1 MSISIALTIL
11 FPLQIIGLNLSG
23 ASDVEQSIF
32 STLSSDITLF
42 EKIAPSAYRLRVD
55 PRIKGKEDPR
65 SDTEDSGTVDDDGDA
80 SSSGD
85 ESVGPQELSFP
96 EHESRIVRRK
106 QKNMNKSSEI
116 DESYSGERWLLGLM
130 EGEYSDLSI
139 DEKLDCLVAL
149 LDVVSG
155 AGSVPRLEVIFV
167 LFIYF
172 NCSISSL
179 LKTTLVK
186 PY

>member
-1 MSISIALTIL
+1 ML
-11 FPLQIIGLNLSG
+11 FRS
-23 ASDVEQSIF
+23 
-32 STLSSDITLF
+32 
-42 EKIAPSAYRLRVD
+42 RLRVD
-55 PRIKGKEDPR
+55 PRIKGKEDPM
-65 SDTEDSGTVDDDGDA
+65 SDTEDSGTVDDVGDA

-96 EHESRIVRRK
+96 EHESRIVVRRK
-106 QKNMNKSSEI
+106 QKNMNKCSEI

-155 AGSVPRLEVIFV
+155 ADSVLRLEVIFT
-167 LFIYF
+167 LF
-172 NCSISSL
+172 
-179 LKTTLVK
+179 
-186 PY
+186 